1 MNRYC
6 YGLKDYNG
14 CKDVI
19 ISEPLITLMML
30 IV

>member
-1 MNRYC
+1 
-6 YGLKDYNG
+6 LKEKDEVLRTYNG

-19 ISEPLITLMML
+19 ISEPLIML